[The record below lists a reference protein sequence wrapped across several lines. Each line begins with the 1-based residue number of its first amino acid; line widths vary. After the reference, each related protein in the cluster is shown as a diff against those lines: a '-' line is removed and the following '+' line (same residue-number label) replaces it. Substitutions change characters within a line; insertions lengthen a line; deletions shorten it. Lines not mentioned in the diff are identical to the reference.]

1 MYNKGHTELKI
12 DIDRI
17 KALPYQREDIPD
29 LHEWTE
35 AQAYP
40 KSIITDSIC
49 SDKSAEQL
57 NLEWSW
63 TDVLRIDD
71 WKVCALSF
79 YKLSPAHVTPWHT
92 DHYKNFKKFYKLQDE
107 QVIRRMVF
115 LQNWKPGQIFCIDE
129 ETITNWKSGD
139 WIEWTPEH
147 RHMGANHSEEIRYT
161 LQLTGIIQDLY

>member
-29 LHEWTE
+29 LNEWTE

-63 TDVLRIDD
+63 TDVLRID
-71 WKVCALSF
+71 VPYRF
-79 YKLSPAHVTPWHT
+79 
-92 DHYKNFKKFYKLQDE
+92 
-107 QVIRRMVF
+107 
-115 LQNWKPGQIFCIDE
+115 
-129 ETITNWKSGD
+129 TNC
-139 WIEWTPEH
+139 P
-147 RHMGANHSEEIRYT
+147 
-161 LQLTGIIQDLY
+161 LLT

>member
-1 MYNKGHTELKI
+1 MYNKGHTDLKI
-12 DIDRI
+12 DIDKI

-29 LHEWTE
+29 LDTWSD
-35 AQAYP
+35 ARVYP

-49 SDKSAEQL
+49 SDKSAENL
-57 NLEWSW
+57 NLDWSW
-63 TDVLRIDD
+63 TDVLRVDY

-92 DHYKNFKKFYKLQDE
+92 DHYKNFKKFYNLHDE

-115 LQNWKPGQIFCIDE
+115 LQEWKPGQIFCIDD
-129 ETITNWKSGD
+129 ETITNWNPGD

-147 RHMGANHSEEIRYT
+147 RHMGANHSAEIRYT
-161 LQLTGIIQDLY
+161 LQLTGIHEFY